1 MSIKRLSEASKLIRN
16 NISTKLCDDL
26 LTGLE
31 HTRNISTDCVLPIS
45 DSKIEKE
52 SQDLSNKEKLEVVL
66 NDPKFGMFSLFKY
79 HWNRG
84 YLNDALKK
92 SNIVYCTHIFSLYA
106 ALPLLV
112 FFSQWFMYIALISNE
127 YNNFDGNLCPNKSRW
142 YHKLLM
148 SGVAIV
154 YFVKSFFIW
163 DNLTK
168 RIKLYKV
175 YPCTDIWVMI
185 DTFQEFVF
193 NILVYGANIW
203 IIFVEED
210 IQNMILNSIAIEFLM
225 QLDNDFQEFYFQYL
239 PGAAEDIYDNVFV
252 SPEENRRLIKEKSD
266 ESRNFRILRRF
277 TYIPFKFLIIS
288 LVFFPMLCFFMI
300 FYGPICK

>member
-1 MSIKRLSEASKLIRN
+1 MSIKRLSEAIRLIRN
-16 NISTKLCDDL
+16 NISTKLSDDL
-26 LTGLE
+26 LTGIE
-31 HTRNISTDCVLPIS
+31 HTKSISADCVIPIQE
-45 DSKIEKE
+45 SKNEE
-52 SQDLSNKEKLEVVL
+52 VFNLSKKEKLEVVL

-92 SNIVYCTHIFSLYA
+92 SNIVYCTHIFSLYC

-112 FFSQWFMYIALISNE
+112 FFSQWFMYIALIANE
-127 YNNFDGNLCPNKSRW
+127 NDNFNGNLCPNKSRW
-142 YHKLLM
+142 YHKLLIV
-148 SGVAIV
+148 GVAVV
-154 YFVKSFFIW
+154 YFVKSFCIW

-168 RIKLYKV
+168 RIKLSKV
-175 YPCTDIWVMI
+175 YPSTDIWVMI

-203 IIFVEED
+203 IIFLEEN
-210 IQNMILNSIAIEFLM
+210 IQNMILNSIAMEFLM
-225 QLDNDFQEFYFQYL
+225 QLDNVFQKCYFQYL

-252 SPEENRRLIKEKSD
+252 TPLENLQIIKEKS
-266 ESRNFRILRRF
+266 EKSKNFRILRKI
-277 TYIPFKFLIIS
+277 TYIPFKLIIIS
-288 LVFFPMLCFFMI
+288 LVFFPILCFFMI